1 MTILRSSVRPELA
14 DGKID
19 NEEARARADI
29 PGNDLRIAHIP
40 YDNPDGTGH
49 FVAGAFYGFL
59 RETLPRYLP
68 DLLPQSI
75 CSYEIRDSP
84 GKGRGLF
91 ATRDIQFGQLIV
103 DERPSIITPTT
114 FVFPA
119 GSDVTAEEFYKIILD
134 YLTKD
139 DTKIVLS
146 LANSK
151 GPKLPFLAGIM
162 ATNAIEIDLKGGT
175 DSGVYGGLFPTISRA
190 NHSCGPNSAWRFNY
204 DTFTL
209 NLYPTRSISA
219 GEEIT
224 ASYLDLSWNRAKRL
238 YELNRK
244 YHFTCTCPY
253 CSGTS
258 SADSD
263 FRRRELQN
271 WSSTNLTFE
280 KLVADPKQDR
290 KTLIK
295 SSLRALVMIEKEG
308 LQGTFAHRHYWDLA
322 MCYGALADA
331 KNMKKWGW
339 KLILVLGNSGGTCEV
354 LVDMWVDFLLNSQKF
369 PFWGRVLKE

>member
-1 MTILRSSVRPELA
+1 
-14 DGKID
+14 
-19 NEEARARADI
+19 
-29 PGNDLRIAHIP
+29 
-40 YDNPDGTGH
+40 
-49 FVAGAFYGFL
+49 
-59 RETLPRYLP
+59 LPRRLP
-68 DLLPQSI
+68 VLLPQSI
-75 CSYEIRDSP
+75 CSYEIKDSP
-84 GKGRGLF
+84 GKGKGLF

-119 GSDVTAEEFYKIILD
+119 GFTVEEFCKIILG

-151 GPKLPFLAGIM
+151 GPEFPTLAGII
-162 ATNAIEIDLKGGT
+162 ATNALEIDLKGGT
-175 DSGVYGGLFPTISRA
+175 NSEVYGGLFPTISRV

-209 NLYPTRSISA
+209 NLYPTRSIPA

-244 YHFTCTCPY
+244 YHFTCTCRY
-253 CSGTS
+253 CIGTGPS

-271 WSSTNLTFE
+271 WSLTNLTFE
-280 KLVADPKQDR
+280 KWVADPQQDR
-290 KTLIK
+290 NALIK
-295 SSLRALVMIEKEG
+295 SSLRALEMIEKEG
-308 LQGTFAHRHYWDLA
+308 LQGTFAHRHYRDL
-322 MCYGALADA
+322 Y
-331 KNMKKWGW
+331 
-339 KLILVLGNSGGTCEV
+339 VLRRPC
-354 LVDMWVDFLLNSQKF
+354 
-369 PFWGRVLKE
+369 GR

>member
-1 MTILRSSVRPELA
+1 
-14 DGKID
+14 
-19 NEEARARADI
+19 
-29 PGNDLRIAHIP
+29 
-40 YDNPDGTGH
+40 
-49 FVAGAFYGFL
+49 
-59 RETLPRYLP
+59 
-68 DLLPQSI
+68 
-75 CSYEIRDSP
+75 RDSP
-84 GKGRGLF
+84 GKGKGLF

-119 GSDVTAEEFYKIILD
+119 GFTVEEFYKIILD

-151 GPKLPFLAGIM
+151 GPKLPSLAGIM

-175 DSGVYGGLFPTISRA
+175 DSGFMEQGTQNKS
-190 NHSCGPNSAWRFNY
+190 SCGPNSAWRFNY

-280 KLVADPKQDR
+280 KWVADPKQDR

-295 SSLRALVMIEKEG
+295 SSLRALEMIEKEG

-339 KLILVLGNSGGTCEV
+339 KLILVLDIPGGPARYWLTC
-354 LVDMWVDFLLNSQKF
+354 
-369 PFWGRVLKE
+369 G